1 MCVNRGWLGCE
12 PAVDRGCLDA
22 GRCHTQSVTATY
34 SFCGE
39 LWHYPEEAGWHFITL
54 PQDLAD
60 EIGDEAAPFRKGFGS
75 VKVTASIAGNSW
87 STSIFPD
94 SKSGSYL
101 LPVKKAI
108 RTAAGIRDGDDVD
121 VELVLELEG

>member
-1 MCVNRGWLGCE
+1 M
-12 PAVDRGCLDA
+12 
-22 GRCHTQSVTATY
+22 TASY
-34 SFCGE
+34 AFRGE

-54 PQDLAD
+54 PPDLGD
-60 EIGDEAAPFRKGFGS
+60 EIRDEAAPFRKGFGS
-75 VKVTASIAGNSW
+75 VKVTASIAGTSW

-108 RTAAGIRDGDDVD
+108 RTAAGIGDGDDVD